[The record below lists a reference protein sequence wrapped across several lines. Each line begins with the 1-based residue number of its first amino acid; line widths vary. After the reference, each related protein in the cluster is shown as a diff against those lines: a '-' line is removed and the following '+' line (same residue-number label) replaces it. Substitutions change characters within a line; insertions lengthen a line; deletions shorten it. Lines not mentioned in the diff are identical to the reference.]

1 MIMSI
6 RIILNTYVI
15 ESDNKNFTKDTDD
28 NDLLNDYVDNDND
41 NTGNV
46 DNNNAYAKSDN
57 IDTDHF

>member
-1 MIMSI
+1 MIFETCGNYQFFLKQEQKI
-6 RIILNTYVI
+6 AP
-15 ESDNKNFTKDTDD
+15 NFP
-28 NDLLNDYVDNDND
+28 VENDND